1 MKEISMIQSIFED
14 SEKLIKEL
22 IEEGRLSDATV
33 VQEITDYAKMLLN
46 QQDLK

>member
-14 SEKLIKEL
+14 SEKLIMEL
-22 IEEGRLSDATV
+22 IEEGRQSDAVV